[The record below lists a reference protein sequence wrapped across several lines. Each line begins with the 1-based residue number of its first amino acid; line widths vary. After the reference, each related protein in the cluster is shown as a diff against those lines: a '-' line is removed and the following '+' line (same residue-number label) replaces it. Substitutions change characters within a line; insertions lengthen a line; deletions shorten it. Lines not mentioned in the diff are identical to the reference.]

1 MSTHYET
8 ADGRRI
14 AIPRAA
20 LWIGHLAASLYE
32 ALESIGRRRG
42 ERAVRDAAARIE
54 STDPRL
60 AAQMRQALR
69 SGPVRG

>member
-1 MSTHYET
+1 MSSHYEL

-14 AIPRAA
+14 AVPRAA
-20 LWIGHLAASLYE
+20 IWIGNFAASVYRVF
-32 ALESIGRRRG
+32 ESIGRSRG
-42 ERAVRDAAARIE
+42 ERAVRDAAARIQA
-54 STDPRL
+54 SDPKL

>member
-1 MSTHYET
+1 MSTHYEL

-14 AIPRAA
+14 AVPRAA
-20 LWIGHLAASLYE
+20 LWIGNAAASIFSFLE
-32 ALESIGRRRG
+32 AIGRSRG
-42 ERAVRDAAARIE
+42 ERAVRDAAARIQ
-54 STDPRL
+54 STDPKL